1 MVPTPRLLDR
11 DPQQPRD
18 RGGTMPTVSKDT
30 TEKVDEFPVATD
42 RSSDLDGYTVNF
54 VDITETHS
62 LAPMLAGLPGGH
74 CACPHWGY
82 LFRGRMIV
90 HYADHA
96 DVIEQG
102 QAFYMPP
109 GHVPEADAG
118 TEFVLFSP
126 TDELQTTEAAIAQA
140 MQTAP
145 PE

>member
-1 MVPTPRLLDR
+1 
-11 DPQQPRD
+11 
-18 RGGTMPTVSKDT
+18 MPTVSKDT

-74 CACPHWGY
+74 CVCPHWGY

-90 HYADHA
+90 HYDDHA